1 MSNSSDFDAL
11 LGSASSARAAQS
23 PKAGSEGRRELRVS
37 VKWAAR
43 ALLADG
49 RVVPLTV
56 RDISEHGVGLLSERP
71 ITQNATLRV
80 AMSVPDISAPGR
92 FTTVTGSVKTAHIT
106 ISGPD
111 LIYGGV
117 WQAVDGNGRDIIQ
130 KWVRKLRP

>member
-1 MSNSSDFDAL
+1 MSNPNDFDAL
-11 LGSASSARAAQS
+11 LGATSSAAPAQG

-80 AMSVPDISAPGR
+80 AMSVPDINAPGR

>member
-1 MSNSSDFDAL
+1 MSHPSDFDAL
-11 LGSASSARAAQS
+11 LGSASSAPAAQA
-23 PKAGSEGRRELRVS
+23 PKAGSEGRRELRVP

-49 RVVPLTV
+49 QVVPLTV
-56 RDISEHGVGLLSERP
+56 RDISEHGVGLLSGRP

-80 AMSVPDISAPGR
+80 AMSVPDINAPGR
-92 FTTVTGSVKTAHIT
+92 YTTVTGSVRTAHIT

>member
-1 MSNSSDFDAL
+1 MSHPSDFDAL
-11 LGSASSARAAQS
+11 LGSASSAPAAPA
-23 PKAGSEGRRELRVS
+23 PKAGSEGRRELRVP

-56 RDISEHGVGLLSERP
+56 RDISEHGVGLLSGRP

-80 AMSVPDISAPGR
+80 AMSVPDINAPGR
-92 FTTVTGSVKTAHIT
+92 YTTVTGSVRTAHIT